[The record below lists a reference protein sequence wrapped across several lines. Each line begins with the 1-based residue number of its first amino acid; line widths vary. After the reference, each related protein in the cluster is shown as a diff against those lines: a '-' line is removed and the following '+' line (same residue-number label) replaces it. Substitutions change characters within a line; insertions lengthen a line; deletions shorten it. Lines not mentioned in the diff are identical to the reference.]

1 MLLRCGALPLP
12 CLLAGISDA
21 EPKPE
26 AALALVEE
34 GYFKMLRQY
43 FGKQVIL

>member
-1 MLLRCGALPLP
+1 MLRCGALTLPP
-12 CLLAGISDA
+12 CLLARISDA